1 MGLSQRKYQF
11 LKNGGLVLSIG
22 AKLRV
27 CEGARKV
34 HVTKT
39 TPSGSEAMVCYVC
52 CDLMSEMETRE
63 EKTKKKRTRPIIP
76 ARNRNRTR
84 PPRPRPHAAT

>member
-1 MGLSQRKYQF
+1 MGWPWGLSQRKFQF

-63 EKTKKKRTRPIIP
+63 VIP